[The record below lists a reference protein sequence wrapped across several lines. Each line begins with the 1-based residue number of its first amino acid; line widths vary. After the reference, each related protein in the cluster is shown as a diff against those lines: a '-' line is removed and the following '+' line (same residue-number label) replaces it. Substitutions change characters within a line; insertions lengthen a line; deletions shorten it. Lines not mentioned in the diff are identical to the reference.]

1 MNKEEKLKQYEQ
13 AINYLIDI
21 QAYFEGC
28 EYFTKKLWTKLE
40 NRKNNDPREIK
51 VFFIHLWLHNKN
63 QVRGYSRRCHELRA
77 SAELR

>member
-28 EYFTKKLWTKLE
+28 EYFTKKLWTKLKIE
-40 NRKNNDPREIK
+40 KIMILVK
-51 VFFIHLWLHNKN
+51 LKYSLYIYGFIISFLIFGHLHAVVHGLHYG
-63 QVRGYSRRCHELRA
+63 VV
-77 SAELR
+77 